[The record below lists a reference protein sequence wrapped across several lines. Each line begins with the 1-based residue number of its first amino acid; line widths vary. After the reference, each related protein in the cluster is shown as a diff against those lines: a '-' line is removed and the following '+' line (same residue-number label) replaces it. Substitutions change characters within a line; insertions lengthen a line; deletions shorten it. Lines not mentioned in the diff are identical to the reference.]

1 METLKIYGPPGTGKT
16 TRMLEL
22 FEQELKT
29 VKPTRVG
36 FMTFTR
42 SARIEA
48 LSRASL
54 TEDDLPFVKTIHAV
68 CYRMLAVSQD
78 QMIRPKQL
86 KEFGKSIGVELSG
99 TNPDNFSL
107 DALTALQQATKA
119 DRLLQLNHL
128 GRHRRIN
135 LKEAMKDAPTDI
147 DWHFAKWFTES
158 YRQWK
163 TSQGLYDYTDLL
175 TAYLEQGGP
184 LSIDVLFIDEAQ
196 DLSLLQ
202 WEVIRKLGAYVK
214 RRFMAGDDD
223 QAIFTWAGASP
234 ELFNNEP
241 CDRSETLP
249 RSYRLPRAVHEV
261 SQRIIQ
267 RVRRRHPKDFQPRDE
282 VGEYRA
288 VGYLT
293 HDLLG
298 DRSSFVLYRNHHRG
312 RVLAE
317 ALESLAWPFD
327 GALSPL
333 GQFNVRPALA
343 CLQKFRDG
351 KTATAAEAKAFV
363 EFATPGIL
371 ASGAARSVQRGEIPV
386 GLVTKRDLTKMSL
399 AQTLSK
405 LPKLDYM
412 DAIVRTAGL
421 SNLLNPSV
429 HLMSIHQ
436 SKGQQA
442 ETVIMD
448 LEMATRTYDGYLKD
462 PDSEHRVF
470 YVGATRA
477 RSRLLTLLP
486 TDVSAYQL

>member
-1 METLKIYGPPGTGKT
+1 MKTLKIYGPPGTGKT
-16 TRMLEL
+16 YRMLEL
-22 FEQELKT
+22 FEGELKH
-29 VKPTRVG
+29 VKASRVG

-42 SARIEA
+42 AARLEA
-48 LSRASL
+48 LGRVSL
-54 TEDDLPFVKTIHAV
+54 SEEDLPFVKTIHAV
-68 CYRMLAVSQD
+68 CYRMLNISQD
-78 QMIRPKQL
+78 QMIRSKQL
-86 KEFGKSIGVELSG
+86 REFGKAIGVELSG

-107 DALTALQQATKA
+107 DSLTGVQQTTKG
-119 DRLLQLNHL
+119 DQLLQLNHL
-128 GRHRRIN
+128 GRHRRIH
-135 LKEAMKDAPTDI
+135 LKEAMKDAPSDI
-147 DWHFAKWFTES
+147 DWHFAKFFTES

-163 TSQGLYDYTDLL
+163 TAQGLYDYTDLL
-175 TAYLEQGGP
+175 TAYLEAGGP

-202 WEVIRKLGAYVK
+202 WEVVRKLGAYAK
-214 RRFMAGDDD
+214 RRFIAGDDD

-234 ELFNNEP
+234 ELFNDEP
-241 CDRSETLP
+241 CDSSETLP

-261 SQRIIQ
+261 SQRIIK
-267 RVRRRHPKDFQPRDE
+267 RVGRRHPKEFEPRDA

-298 DRSSFVLYRNHHRG
+298 DSSSFVLYRNHHRG

-333 GQFNVRPALA
+333 DQHNVRPALTA
-343 CLQKFRDG
+343 LQKFRAG
-351 KTATAAEAKAFV
+351 KSATAAEAKAFV
-363 EFATPGIL
+363 ELASPDIL
-371 ASGAARSVQRGEIPV
+371 ADGARRASQRGDVPAA
-386 GLVTKRDLTKMSL
+386 LVSRRDLTKLSL
-399 AQTLSK
+399 AHALSK
-405 LPKLDYM
+405 LPKLDYL
-412 DAIVRTAGL
+412 DAIARTAGL
-421 SNLLNPSV
+421 NNLLNPSV

-436 SKGQQA
+436 SKGRQA

-477 RSRLLTLLP
+477 RNRLLTLLP